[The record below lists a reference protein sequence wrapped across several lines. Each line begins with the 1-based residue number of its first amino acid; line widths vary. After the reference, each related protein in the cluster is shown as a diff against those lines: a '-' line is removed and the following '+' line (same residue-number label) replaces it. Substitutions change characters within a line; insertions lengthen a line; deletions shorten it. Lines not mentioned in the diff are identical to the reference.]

1 VSGNI
6 EVSKQAAHGPHDSHG
21 LGAQPQYNSNTHLSF
36 DKDKRQEMGRAE
48 LNRSTDIKKD
58 KYKLE
63 VQGNT
68 NQVSIKKN
76 TNKTSH
82 QLDLENLNQSI
93 CFIVGIKRYRF
104 CYNCYS

>member
-1 VSGNI
+1 
-6 EVSKQAAHGPHDSHG
+6 
-21 LGAQPQYNSNTHLSF
+21 
-36 DKDKRQEMGRAE
+36 MGRAE

-82 QLDLENLNQSI
+82 QLDLENLTATVQPGLNTKR
-93 CFIVGIKRYRF
+93 FIEHVERYGLFYPPDPSSSAVSTIGGGNSSNVPSPRLW
-104 CYNCYS
+104 